1 MTEDFKIVPDKEDL
15 KLEARM
21 KRREE
26 AEKAVKEYET
36 KRRLGELK
44 NALMGGLDMTIGVLF
59 LTKSI
64 LTLEGEAASRRQAMP
79 PEPWA
84 SARRCSPMRR
94 SSWSA

>member
-1 MTEDFKIVPDKEDL
+1 MSDDYKIVPDKEDL

-64 LTLEGEAASRRQAMP
+64 LTLEGEEVLKDDEFLKLLSKLNDLT
-79 PEPWA
+79 EEITEKV
-84 SARRCSPMRR
+84 AR
-94 SSWSA
+94 

>member
-64 LTLEGEAASRRQAMP
+64 LALEGEEVLKDDEFLKLLSKLNDLT
-79 PEPWA
+79 EKITEKV
-84 SARRCSPMRR
+84 AR
-94 SSWSA
+94 

>member
-64 LTLEGEAASRRQAMP
+64 LTLEGEEVLKDDEFLKLLSKLNDLT
-79 PEPWA
+79 EKITEKV
-84 SARRCSPMRR
+84 AR
-94 SSWSA
+94 